1 MPWGAV
7 AGAAISTAG
16 SAASSGKGK
25 KATKSAAG
33 QQQAALQNAIGTYQN
48 MYGNAQQTAAPFIQA
63 GQNAEGQ
70 LMQRLPDLTKPF
82 GMTEAD
88 LQATPGYQFALN
100 QGLKTMQNGFA
111 AKGLASSGAAMGGA
125 GQFATGLADQTYGNQ
140 FNRYWDQN
148 KAIASL
154 LGLPI
159 SQGLQAEG
167 QLFPLIGDFGKMIGG
182 GQAGVGNAGAAGT
195 LGAAGQGQNG
205 IGGALGAIN
214 QLFQPTQGNNPG
226 SSPIMSLFGSGST
239 PATTGAGTSSDT
251 SV

>member
-1 MPWGAV
+1 MPWAV
-7 AGAAISTAG
+7 AAAGVSAAG
-16 SAASSGKGK
+16 SLASSGKGK
-25 KATKSAAG
+25 KGAKSAAG
-33 QQQAALQNAIGTYQN
+33 QQQQALGQAIGTYQN
-48 MYGNAQQTAAPFIQA
+48 MFGQAAQTAAPFINA

-88 LQATPGYQFALN
+88 LQQTPGYQFALN
-100 QGLKTMQNGFA
+100 QGLKAMQNGFA

-182 GQAGVGNAGAAGT
+182 AQTGVGNAGAAGT

-205 IGGALGAIN
+205 IGGVTGALN
-214 QLFQPTQGNNPG
+214 QLFTKDPNTGQYPLSGLFA
-226 SSPIMSLFGSGST
+226 SSP
-239 PATTGAGTSSDT
+239 PATTGAGTPSDT
-251 SV
+251 STFV